1 MSNVIAKDALAKI
14 AISKNL
20 IKEYKSSESDRTVYL
35 NDGTEFQIYLKNP
48 FQNHLG
54 IKIYVNNKSIG
65 NMLVLRPGQS
75 FWLDR
80 FVNENSKFLFSTY
93 QVEDTNEMRY
103 ATSQNGKVKIEFFHE
118 REQVHFEPCVFTYSG
133 GSGNDWLNGYGNS
146 ISSSGVKR
154 YNDID
159 THTCY
164 YNSTVTTGDAGDKSY
179 HLTASSAI
187 SLDSAASTITA
198 SSATRSLSKKSID
211 KQANKAVDHNLSL
224 ETGRVEK
231 GGRSNQEFETCDID
245 FEYYP
250 FQTENIL
257 ILPNSRKQVRTEDVR
272 RKYCSQCGKKVS
284 PKDKFCSNCGAKLD

>member
-14 AISKNL
+14 AIAKNL

-48 FQNHLG
+48 YQTHLG

-80 FVNENSKFLFSTY
+80 FVDDNKKFLFSTY
-93 QVEDTNEMRY
+93 HVEDTGEMRY
-103 ATSQNGKVKIEFFHE
+103 AINNNGKVKIEFYHE
-118 REQVHFEPCVFTYSG
+118 REQKIAYTPYHLYN
-133 GSGNDWLNGYGNS
+133 GSGC
-146 ISSSGVKR
+146 V
-154 YNDID
+154 
-159 THTCY
+159 Y
-164 YNSTVTTGDAGDKSY
+164 YNGDSTVLNYCNTITGDAGSTIT
-179 HLTASSAI
+179 TASASTSTNTSSFPTSASF
-187 SLDSAASTITA
+187 SLDSCLKSEENSNST
-198 SSATRSLSKKSID
+198 SRNFMRKSVDKNAMKNID
-211 KQANKAVDHNLSL
+211 QNLSL

-231 GGRSNQEFETCDID
+231 GGRSDQEFEYCDIE
-245 FEYYP
+245 FEYYS
-250 FQTENIL
+250 FKTENIL
-257 ILPNSRKQVRTEDVR
+257 ILPNSRKQIRVEDTR

>member
-1 MSNVIAKDALAKI
+1 MSNVIVKDALAKI
-14 AISKNL
+14 AISRNL
-20 IKEYKSSESDRTVYL
+20 IKEYKSSDSDRTVYL

-93 QVEDTNEMRY
+93 QVENTGEMRY
-103 ATSQNGKVKIEFFHE
+103 AINNNGKVKIEFFHE
-118 REQVHFEPCVFTYSG
+118 REKIDFQPCVITYN
-133 GSGNDWLNGYGNS
+133 GNDYLNGYGNS
-146 ISSSGVKR
+146 ICSRTKLTSDV
-154 YNDID
+154 N
-159 THTCY
+159 TCY
-164 YNSTVTTGDAGDKSY
+164 YSNSVTTGDAGDNSY
-179 HLTASSAI
+179 HLTASS
-187 SLDSAASTITA
+187 SLNLDSAASTITA
-198 SSATRSLSKKSID
+198 SSATRSMSKSLKKEID
-211 KQANKAVDHNLSL
+211 KNSNKNVDQNLSL

-257 ILPNSRKQVRTEDVR
+257 ILPNSRKQIRTEDVR

-284 PKDKFCSNCGAKLD
+284 PKDKFCSNCGAKLN

>member
-14 AISKNL
+14 AIAKNL

-48 FQNHLG
+48 YQTHLG

-80 FVNENSKFLFSTY
+80 FVDDNKKFLFSTY
-93 QVEDTNEMRY
+93 HVEDTGEMRY
-103 ATSQNGKVKIEFFHE
+103 AINNNGKVKIEFYHE
-118 REQVHFEPCVFTYSG
+118 REQKIAYTPYHLYN
-133 GSGNDWLNGYGNS
+133 GSGC
-146 ISSSGVKR
+146 V
-154 YNDID
+154 
-159 THTCY
+159 Y
-164 YNSTVTTGDAGDKSY
+164 YNGDSTVLNYCNTITGDAGSTIT
-179 HLTASSAI
+179 TASASTSTNTSSFPTSASF
-187 SLDSAASTITA
+187 SLDSCLKSEENSNST
-198 SSATRSLSKKSID
+198 SRNFMRKSVDKNAMKNID
-211 KQANKAVDHNLSL
+211 QNLSL

-231 GGRSNQEFETCDID
+231 GCRSDQEFEYCDIE
-245 FEYYP
+245 FEYYS
-250 FQTENIL
+250 FKTENIL
-257 ILPNSRKQVRTEDVR
+257 ILPNSRKQIRVEDTR